1 MKITTYLDHIKEF
14 RSLFNQF
21 TPSHYGEIR
30 AADLKLAASLILE
43 EAAEYHK
50 APSRATTIDG
60 LGDTAYVTFQACAA
74 AHITPA
80 DYSETLR
87 FPIKN
92 TIIKPNILPEVTLA
106 FRELTKPRLCYNG
119 LYTSLTALYWKLEQ
133 TSQLLGFHLPTVF
146 LHIHASNLTKLW
158 KANEVTG
165 NKLPNDLI
173 ATPTHDGNHFIVTN
187 KDGKVIKS
195 PSYTPVDLSNF

>member
-1 MKITTYLDHIKEF
+1 MKTTTYLDRIKEF

-21 TPSHYGEIR
+21 TPSNYGEIR
-30 AADLKLAASLILE
+30 AADLKRDANLILE
-43 EAAEYHK
+43 EATEYHR
-50 APSRATTIDG
+50 SSHRTTTIDG
-60 LGDTAYVTFQACAA
+60 LGDTAYVTFQACAS

-80 DYSETLR
+80 DYSDTLR

-92 TIIKPNILPEVTLA
+92 TIIKPNILPEITLA
-106 FRELTKPRLCYNG
+106 YKELTKPHLCYNG

-146 LHIHASNLTKLW
+146 LKIHASNLTKLW

-165 NKLPNDLI
+165 GKFPNDLI
-173 ATPTHDGNHFIVTN
+173 ATPTHDPDYFIVTN
-187 KDGKVIKS
+187 KVGKVIKS